1 MDKVLLTAIR
11 FLYENGLYYSGNYYF
26 DKDLR
31 LIVERLK
38 IYFLG
43 SGEIAVPVLE
53 ACVKAPALE
62 LVGVGTQPDRAAGRR
77 GKLSPTPV
85 GRAAEALGLVTDK
98 PENVNAPDFIA
109 KLRALAPDMVVVV
122 SFGQLLRQE
131 LLELPRYG
139 CVNVHASLLP
149 RYRGASPIVQAILRR
164 DAETGVCFMRME
176 KGLDTGA
183 VYRILKYPLDGTEYA
198 DALELKLG
206 ELAGREVAAT
216 LAGIV
221 AGEYPSVPQDD
232 AAATVCRKIRKDD
245 AWIDWRRTAEEI
257 DAMVRAYH
265 PWPGARCRVRRKT
278 GDSVL
283 TLRKVEVLPDPAMA
297 PGEVRIP
304 DRRTLL
310 VGCGKGALKIL
321 ELTPESSK
329 TMDAAAFL
337 NGLRGEEI
345 GFPLPGE

>member
-1 MDKVLLTAIR
+1 MK
-11 FLYENGLYYSGNYYF
+11 
-26 DKDLR
+26 
-31 LIVERLK
+31 RLK

-43 SGEIAVPVLE
+43 SGEIAVPVLG
-53 ACVKAPALE
+53 ACMASPELE

-77 GKLSPTPV
+77 GRLSPTPV
-85 GRAAEALGLVTDK
+85 GRAAAERGLEPDK
-98 PENVNAPDFIA
+98 PENVNAPEFLA
-109 KLRALAPDMVVVV
+109 ELRVLDPDMVVVV

-131 LLELPRYG
+131 LLELPRLG

-149 RYRGASPIVQAILRR
+149 RYRGASPIVQSILRR

-183 VYRILKYPLDGTEYA
+183 VYRTLKYPLNGTEYA
-198 DALELKLG
+198 DALEMALG

-216 LAGIV
+216 LVGI
-221 AGEYPSVPQDD
+221 AADRYPPVGQDD
-232 AAATVCRKIRKDD
+232 AAATVCRKVRKED
-245 AWIDWRRTAEEI
+245 AWIDWRRAAADI

-265 PWPGARCRVRRKT
+265 PWPGARCRVRRGS

-283 TLRKVEVLPDPAMA
+283 TLRKVEVLPGGDMA
-297 PGEVRIP
+297 PGEVSIP

-310 VGCGKGALKIL
+310 VGCGGGALKIL

-337 NGLRGEEI
+337 NGLRGEKI
-345 GFPLPGE
+345 GFPLPD

>member
-1 MDKVLLTAIR
+1 MK
-11 FLYENGLYYSGNYYF
+11 N
-26 DKDLR
+26 
-31 LIVERLK
+31 LK

-53 ACVKAPALE
+53 ACRTSPGLE

-85 GRAAEALGLVTDK
+85 GRAAEAAGMTPDK
-98 PENVNAPDFIA
+98 PENVNAPDFLA
-109 KLRALAPDMVVVV
+109 RLRALAPDMVVVV

-131 LLELPRYG
+131 LLELPRCG

-149 RYRGASPIVQAILRR
+149 RYRGASPIVQAILHR
-164 DAETGVCFMRME
+164 DAETGVCFMHME

-183 VYRILKYPLDGTEYA
+183 VYRTLKHPLCGNEYA
-198 DALELKLG
+198 DALETTLG
-206 ELAGREVAAT
+206 ELAGGEISAT
-216 LAGIV
+216 LAGIAAGTYLPV
-221 AGEYPSVPQDD
+221 AQDD

-245 AWIDWRRTAEEI
+245 AWIDWRKNAADI

-265 PWPGARCRVRRKT
+265 PWPGARCRVRRSS

-283 TLRKVEVLPDPAMA
+283 TLRRVEVAADCALA
-297 PGEVRIP
+297 PGEAAIP

-310 VGCGKGALKIL
+310 VGCGSGALKL
-321 ELTPESSK
+321 AELTPESSK

-337 NGLRGEEI
+337 NGLRGEKIE
-345 GFPLPGE
+345 FPLPGD

>member
-1 MDKVLLTAIR
+1 M
-11 FLYENGLYYSGNYYF
+11 
-26 DKDLR
+26 
-31 LIVERLK
+31 ERLK

-43 SGEIAVPVLE
+43 SGEIAVPVLG
-53 ACVKAPALE
+53 ACMGASELE

-85 GRAAEALGLVTDK
+85 GRAAEERGIAPDK
-98 PENVNAPDFIA
+98 PENVNAPEFIA
-109 KLRALAPDMVVVV
+109 ELRALAPDMVVVV

-149 RYRGASPIVQAILRR
+149 RYRGASPIVQAILNQ
-164 DAETGVCFMRME
+164 DKETGVCFMHME

-183 VYRILKYPLDGTEYA
+183 VYRTLEYPLRGDEYA
-198 DALELKLG
+198 DALEVELG
-206 ELAGREVAAT
+206 ELAGREIAAT
-216 LAGIV
+216 LTGIAAGTFRPV
-221 AGEYPSVPQDD
+221 EQDG

-245 AWIDWRRTAEEI
+245 AWIDWRRDAREI
-257 DAMVRAYH
+257 AAMVRAYH
-265 PWPGARCRVRRKT
+265 PWPGARCRISRSSGV
-278 GDSVL
+278 SVL
-283 TLRKVEVLPDPAMA
+283 TLRNVEFLDHHQLA
-297 PGEVRIP
+297 PGEVCIP

-310 VGCGKGALKIL
+310 VGCGTGALRIK

-337 NGLRGEEI
+337 NGLRGEKI
-345 GFPLPGE
+345 GFLLPDE

>member
-1 MDKVLLTAIR
+1 MSGIR
-11 FLYENGLYYSGNYYF
+11 FLLAHGLYYIGNYYL

-31 LIVERLK
+31 TIVERLK

-43 SGEIAVPVLE
+43 SGEIAVPVLC
-53 ACVKAPALE
+53 ACMSAPELE

-85 GRAAEALGLVTDK
+85 GRAAEEKGVVPDK
-98 PENVNAPDFIA
+98 PENVNAPEFIA
-109 KLRALAPDMVVVV
+109 KLRSLAPEMVVVV

-149 RYRGASPIVQAILRR
+149 RYRGASPIVQAILHR
-164 DAETGVCFMRME
+164 DAATGVCFMHME

-183 VYRILKYPLDGTEYA
+183 VYRTLERPLRGDEYA
-198 DALELKLG
+198 DALEVELG
-206 ELAGREVAAT
+206 ELAGRTIAAT
-216 LAGIV
+216 LTGIAAGTFLPV
-221 AGEYPSVPQDD
+221 AQDD

-245 AWIDWRRTAEEI
+245 AWIDWRRDAKEI

-265 PWPGARCRVRRKT
+265 PWPGARCRVSRNS
-278 GDSVL
+278 GGSVL
-283 TLRKVEVLPDPAMA
+283 TLRRVEVLPDHRSS
-297 PGEVRIP
+297 PGEVCIP
-304 DRRTLL
+304 DRRTLI
-310 VGCGKGALKIL
+310 VGCGSGALRIV

-337 NGLRGEEI
+337 NGLRGEKI
-345 GFPLPGE
+345 GFLLPDE

>member
-1 MDKVLLTAIR
+1 M
-11 FLYENGLYYSGNYYF
+11 
-26 DKDLR
+26 
-31 LIVERLK
+31 
-38 IYFLG
+38 
-43 SGEIAVPVLE
+43 
-53 ACVKAPALE
+53 
-62 LVGVGTQPDRAAGRR
+62 
-77 GKLSPTPV
+77 SPTPV
-85 GRAAEALGLVTDK
+85 GRAAEAAGLVPDK
-98 PENVNAPDFIA
+98 PENVNAPDFLA

-131 LLELPRYG
+131 LLELPRLG
-139 CVNVHASLLP
+139 CVNIHASLLP

-183 VYRILKYPLDGTEYA
+183 VYRTFRRPLDGTEYA
-198 DALELKLG
+198 DALELALG

-216 LAGIV
+216 LAGI
-221 AGEYPSVPQDD
+221 ASGEYPPVAQDD

-245 AWIDWRRTAEEI
+245 AWIDWRSTAGDI

-265 PWPGARCRVRRKT
+265 PWPGARCRVRRKS

-283 TLRKVEVLPDPAMA
+283 TLRKVEVLPDRMAA
-297 PGEVRIP
+297 PGEVCIP

-310 VGCGKGALKIL
+310 VGCGSGALKIL
-321 ELTPESSK
+321 ELTPESSR

-337 NGLRGEEI
+337 NGLRGEDI
-345 GFPLPGE
+345 GFPLPDR

>member
-1 MDKVLLTAIR
+1 M
-11 FLYENGLYYSGNYYF
+11 
-26 DKDLR
+26 
-31 LIVERLK
+31 ERLK

-43 SGEIAVPVLE
+43 SGEIAVPVLQ
-53 ACVKAPALE
+53 ACLTSPELE

-85 GRAAEALGLVTDK
+85 GRAAAELGLTPDK
-98 PENVNAPDFIA
+98 PENVNAPDFLA
-109 KLRALAPDMVVVV
+109 GLRALAPDMVVVV

-149 RYRGASPIVQAILRR
+149 RYRGASPIVQAILHR

-183 VYRILKYPLDGTEYA
+183 VYRTLRYPLNGAEYA
-198 DALELKLG
+198 DALELALG
-206 ELAGREVAAT
+206 EFAGRETAAT
-216 LAGIV
+216 LVGIAAGD
-221 AGEYPSVPQDD
+221 YPPVPQDD
-232 AAATVCRKIRKDD
+232 AAATVCRKIRKED
-245 AWIDWRRTAEEI
+245 AWIDWRRSAA
-257 DAMVRAYH
+257 DLAAMVRAYH
-265 PWPGARCRVRRKT
+265 PWPGARCRVRRSS

-283 TLRKVEVLPDPAMA
+283 TLRRVEVLPDRSMA
-297 PGEVRIP
+297 PGEVCIP

-310 VGCGKGALKIL
+310 VGCGGGALKFL

-329 TMDAAAFL
+329 TMNAAAFL
-337 NGLRGEEI
+337 NGLRGEKIE
-345 GFPLPGE
+345 FPLADE

>member
-1 MDKVLLTAIR
+1 M
-11 FLYENGLYYSGNYYF
+11 
-26 DKDLR
+26 
-31 LIVERLK
+31 ERLK

-43 SGEIAVPVLE
+43 SGEIAVPVLQ
-53 ACVKAPALE
+53 ACLTSPELE

-85 GRAAEALGLVTDK
+85 GRAAAELGLNPDK
-98 PENVNAPDFIA
+98 PENVNAPDFLA
-109 KLRALAPDMVVVV
+109 GLRALAPDMVVVV

-149 RYRGASPIVQAILRR
+149 RYRGASPIVQAILHR

-183 VYRILKYPLDGTEYA
+183 VYRTLRYPLNGAEYA
-198 DALELKLG
+198 DALELALG
-206 ELAGREVAAT
+206 EFAGRETAAT
-216 LAGIV
+216 LVGIAAGD
-221 AGEYPSVPQDD
+221 YPPVPQDD
-232 AAATVCRKIRKDD
+232 AAATVCRKIRKED
-245 AWIDWRRTAEEI
+245 AWIDWRRTAG
-257 DAMVRAYH
+257 DLAAMVRAYH
-265 PWPGARCRVRRKT
+265 PGPGARCRVRRSS

-283 TLRKVEVLPDPAMA
+283 TLRRVEVLPDRSMA
-297 PGEVRIP
+297 PGEVCIP

-310 VGCGKGALKIL
+310 VGCGAGALKFL